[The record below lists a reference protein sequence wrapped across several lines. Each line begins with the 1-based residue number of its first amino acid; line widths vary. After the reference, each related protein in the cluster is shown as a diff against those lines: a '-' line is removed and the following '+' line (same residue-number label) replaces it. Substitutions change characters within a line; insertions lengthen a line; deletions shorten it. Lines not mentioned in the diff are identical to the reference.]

1 VIRTVTVELK
11 SPATEMAQEEI
22 PKQIAF
28 LSKEISNI
36 RFVRGGAALE
46 FDAPEALAGEL
57 APAAAGV
64 AQRMQRS
71 LRSLARKI
79 VYRSP
84 AMERGTFRGTGMT
97 GGIHAMG
104 RGQVALEGVPLR
116 LYRYFDRSLEA
127 IGAPFAPSPILVPT
141 LIPATTL
148 AKCDYFRSFPHI
160 VTFTT
165 HLPEDMPRIEDF
177 RARHQ
182 ERDTLDD
189 RALADMVEPE
199 ACLSP
204 AVCYHVYAANRDRVL
219 PPGGARYAL
228 AGRCF
233 RYESSNMVDLRRLW
247 EFTMREIVFLGRRED
262 VLALREQGNELVA
275 RYLDEHEM
283 AGEIRTASDPFFI
296 APDAA
301 AKTYFQI
308 SSETKYE
315 ISLQLPEG
323 ERVAAGSLNY
333 HTDFFGRAFQCAVEE
348 PRGADAA
355 GPPAQG
361 PMHSVCIAFGIERW
375 VYAFLAQH
383 GDDPARWPE
392 PVRRA
397 PEMAGL

>member
-1 VIRTVTVELK
+1 MAMKRRVTVELAT
-11 SPATEMAQEEI
+11 PATEMAQEEI

-28 LSKEISNI
+28 LAKEISDI
-36 RFVRGGAALE
+36 RFVREGAALE
-46 FDAPEALAGEL
+46 FEAPEASADDLAK
-57 APAAAGV
+57 AAEKIA
-64 AQRMQRS
+64 RTMQRS
-71 LRSLARKI
+71 LRSLSRKL

-84 AMERGTFRGTGMT
+84 ASDRVEFRGTGLT
-97 GGIHAMG
+97 GGILPMG
-104 RGQVALEGVPLR
+104 QGQVALEGVPLR
-116 LYRYFDRSLEA
+116 LYRYFDRTLEA
-127 IGAPFAPSPILVPT
+127 LGAPFAPSPILVPT

-148 AKCDYFRSFPHI
+148 SKCDYFRSFPHI
-160 VTFTT
+160 VTFTC

-182 ERDTLDD
+182 DRDTLDE
-189 RALADMVEPE
+189 RALSDMAPPE
-199 ACLSP
+199 VCLSP

-219 PPGGARYAL
+219 PAGGLRYAL

-233 RYESSNMVDLRRLW
+233 RYESSKMVDLRRLW
-247 EFTMREIVFLGRRED
+247 EFTMREIVFLGARED
-262 VLALREQGNELVA
+262 VLALREQGNDLVA

-283 AGEIRTASDPFFI
+283 GGEIRTASDPFFI

-315 ISLQLPEG
+315 ISLMLPDG
-323 ERVAAGSLNY
+323 ERLAAGSLNY
-333 HTDFFGRAFQCAVEE
+333 HTDFFGRAFSCNVEN
-348 PRGADAA
+348 A
-355 GPPAQG
+355 G
-361 PMHSVCIAFGIERW
+361 PMHSVCIAFGLERW

-383 GDDPARWPE
+383 GDAPSRWPE

>member
-1 VIRTVTVELK
+1 MRKTVTVELAT
-11 SPATEMAQEEI
+11 PATEMAQEEI

-36 RFVRGGAALE
+36 RFVREGAALE
-46 FDAPEALAGEL
+46 FEAPEQGAADLARAAEGL
-57 APAAAGV
+57 A
-64 AQRMQRS
+64 RTMQRS
-71 LRSLARKI
+71 LRQLTRKL

-84 AMERGTFRGTGMT
+84 ACDRVEFRGGALP
-97 GGIHAMG
+97 GGITQMG
-104 RGQVALEGVPLR
+104 QGQVALEGVPLR

-127 IGAPFAPSPILVPT
+127 LGAPFSPSPILVPT
-141 LIPATTL
+141 LIPAATL

-160 VTFTT
+160 VTFTC

-182 ERDTLDD
+182 DRETLDE
-189 RALADMVEPE
+189 RALGDMAHPE
-199 ACLSP
+199 VCLSP

-219 PPGGARYAL
+219 PAAGARYAL

-233 RYESSNMVDLRRLW
+233 RYESSKMVDLRRLW
-247 EFTMREIVFLGRRED
+247 EFTMREIVFLGSRED
-262 VLALREQGNELVA
+262 VLGLREQGNELVA
-275 RYLDEHEM
+275 RYLDEHRL

-315 ISLQLPEG
+315 ISLMLPEG

-333 HTDFFGRAFQCAVEE
+333 HTDFFGRAFSCTIE
-348 PRGADAA
+348 GA
-355 GPPAQG
+355 G
-361 PMHSVCIAFGIERW
+361 PMHSVCIAFGLERW

-383 GDDPARWPE
+383 GSDPSRWPDV
-392 PVRRA
+392 VRRA

>member
-1 VIRTVTVELK
+1 MIRTVTVELAT
-11 SPATEMAQEEI
+11 PASEMAQEEI

-28 LSKEISNI
+28 LSKDISRI
-36 RFVRGGAALE
+36 RFVREGAALE
-46 FDAPEALAGEL
+46 FDAPADQADEL
-57 APAAAGV
+57 SRAAAEV
-64 AQRMQRS
+64 ARKMQRS
-71 LRSLARKI
+71 LRSLARRL

-84 AMERGTFRGTGMT
+84 AMDRATFRGTGMT
-97 GGIHAMG
+97 AGIHAMG
-104 RGQVALEGVPLR
+104 RGQVALEGLPLR

-127 IGAPFAPSPILVPT
+127 IGAPFVPTPILAPT

-165 HLPEDMPRIEDF
+165 HLPEDMPKIESF

-182 ERDTLDD
+182 ERDTLDEQ
-189 RALADMVEPE
+189 ALSDMEHPE

-204 AVCYHVYAANRDRVL
+204 AVCYHVYAANRGRVL
-219 PPGGARYAL
+219 PPGGAAYAL

-233 RYESSNMVDLRRLW
+233 RYESSKMVDLRRLW
-247 EFTMREIVFLGRRED
+247 EFTMREIVFLGRREE
-262 VLALREQGNELVA
+262 VLSLRERGNDLVA
-275 RYLDEHEM
+275 RYLEEHAM

-301 AKTYFQI
+301 AKTYFQL
-308 SSETKYE
+308 SSDTKHE
-315 ISLQLPEG
+315 ISLALPGG

-333 HTDFFGRAFQCAVEE
+333 HTDFFGRAFECSVAE
-348 PRGADAA
+348 PEGSEKA
-355 GPPAQG
+355 PL

-383 GDDPARWPE
+383 GDDPAAWPDL
-392 PVRRA
+392 VRRA
-397 PEMAGL
+397 PEMTMAGL